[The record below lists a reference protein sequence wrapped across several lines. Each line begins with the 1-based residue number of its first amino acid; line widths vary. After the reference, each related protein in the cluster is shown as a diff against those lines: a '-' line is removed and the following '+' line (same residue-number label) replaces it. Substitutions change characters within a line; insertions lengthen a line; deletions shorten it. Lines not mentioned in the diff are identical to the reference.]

1 MAMGEANN
9 NRRRHQRFVFSSS
22 EKMKRMLD
30 IELQSTMTPLEDS
43 AFQYHERTTT
53 HSNKKARQRT
63 YLESDH
69 KSSSRDCHHFDY
81 SRLNR
86 VP

>member
-22 EKMKRMLD
+22 EKMKRILD
-30 IELQSTMTPLEDS
+30 IELQSTMTPRKDS
-43 AFQYHERTTT
+43 ASPYPRTTT
-53 HSNKKARQRT
+53 HSNKKARKRT